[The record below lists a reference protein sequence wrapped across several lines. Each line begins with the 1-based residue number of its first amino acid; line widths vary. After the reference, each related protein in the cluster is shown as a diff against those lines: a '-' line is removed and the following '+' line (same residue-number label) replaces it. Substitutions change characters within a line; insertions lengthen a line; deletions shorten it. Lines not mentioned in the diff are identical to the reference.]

1 MKKLLLTCL
10 SLIGLTL
17 SAQAG
22 SLSLLGAG
30 GGSSGGGGALACSYT
45 PVTWGTYSVAYT
57 GGTPSP
63 SGGTGPYSY
72 TVTGTIPTGMTM
84 SSGTGIITGTDST
97 DSGGAVYPGI
107 QIVLHDNVSAT
118 ANCGSSFTI
127 TVTGGGYAGILD
139 VQGSPTSCWSLRACS
154 AATRGAAAISL
165 CDHSGANC
173 ADVLTDATTGML
185 TGSLTRGSDNCA
197 VLTTCIV
204 AEMYDQTATANGMIF
219 NTTAPT
225 FTPSGLGTCASV

>member
-1 MKKLLLTCL
+1 MLIPRLTFLLLL
-10 SLIGLTL
+10 LLGIPAL
-17 SAQAG
+17 AG
-22 SLSLLGAG
+22 PAAWLGAG
-30 GGSSGGGGALACSYT
+30 AGNIAGGVSLSCSYT
-45 PVTWGTYSVAYT
+45 PNLSATYNVSYT

-63 SGGTGPYSY
+63 SGGTSPYSY

-84 SSGTGIITGTDST
+84 SSATGIITGTDST

-107 QIVLHDNVSAT
+107 QVVLHDNVSAT

-185 TGSLTRGSDNCA
+185 TGRLVRVRIIA
-197 VLTTCIV
+197 R
-204 AEMYDQTATANGMIF
+204 F
-219 NTTAPT
+219 
-225 FTPSGLGTCASV
+225 